1 MRPWEVY
8 GLQQRC
14 AGRVCVLLTC
24 DYPQINLFLAM
35 VSQGS
40 DFFSCRGLPVNYP
53 LVPEAPQPGP
63 QPPGRAF
70 STASARRPGPLSP
83 TCCALRAGAPGRG
96 GSLPHPGR
104 AESEKCFSHCSGST
118 AWVPVPA
125 SRGAGG
131 ERWSYWPGGYCAPTV
146 THPYFVNKSPGS
158 LQERQAPCR
167 ASKAGEGGREGGDC
181 CTSQRPQTPPLEPPA
196 GSPVPLAGQRGPPGG
211 RLCGC

>member
-14 AGRVCVLLTC
+14 AGRVCVLLTR

-83 TCCALRAGAPGRG
+83 TCCALRAGAPGVG
-96 GSLPHPGR
+96 GVPFPTPAGQSLRSASVTAQVPPPGSQFLHPG
-104 AESEKCFSHCSGST
+104 G
-118 AWVPVPA
+118 W
-125 SRGAGG
+125 GWGQ
-131 ERWSYWPGGYCAPTV
+131 RWSYWPGGYCAPTV
-146 THPYFVNKSPGS
+146 THPHFVNKSPGS

-167 ASKAGEGGREGGDC
+167 ASKAGEGGREGG
-181 CTSQRPQTPPLEPPA
+181 TAVPPKGLKLHLS
-196 GSPVPLAGQRGPPGG
+196 SPLLAL
-211 RLCGC
+211 LCP